1 MVAIR
6 MNASLCDG
14 VWAKIL
20 SKKAVGMLQD
30 VPFYV
35 LREIDRL
42 IDEGGDAF
50 ESVADLEKWITG
62 GDLEKMGVVHGWYDP
77 DVGFW
82 AYETEGGNVVD
93 QDEDG
98 YNAALAK
105 MLRLGMM
112 RFPRP
117 AVVRMR
123 GEVLTQITYRG
134 LSEDALQLVLR
145 RDGWVLR
152 LGDNRAPIETWR
164 DEISRAVARVSA
176 VWDGVEEYVF
186 PAKKILDARRTT
198 KCGVVEDWWMVGDCY
213 GLAIRTPG
221 TDRLSNIA
229 ARKVT
234 VAATTK

>member
-1 MVAIR
+1 MVEIR
-6 MNASLCDG
+6 MKASLCDG

-20 SKKAVGMLQD
+20 SKKAVGVLQD

-35 LREIDRL
+35 LRQIDSL
-42 IDEGGDAF
+42 IEDNGDAF
-50 ESVADLEKWITG
+50 ESVADLEKWITDG
-62 GDLEKMGVVHGWYDP
+62 ALETMGVVHGWYD
-77 DVGFW
+77 DNVGMW

-93 QDEDG
+93 QDADG

-123 GEVLTQITYRG
+123 GEALTLIKYRG
-134 LSEDALQLVLR
+134 VDEDDLHLVLR
-145 RDGWVLR
+145 RDGWSIR
-152 LGDNRAPIETWR
+152 LGDNRDPVETWE
-164 DEISRAVARVSA
+164 DEISRAVSRVSS

-213 GLAIRTPG
+213 GVAIRTPG
-221 TDRLSNIA
+221 TDSLSNIA
-229 ARKVT
+229 ARKVA
-234 VAATTK
+234 VAK

>member
-1 MVAIR
+1 MVEIR
-6 MNASLCDG
+6 MKASLCDG
-14 VWAKIL
+14 MWAKIL
-20 SKKAVGMLQD
+20 SRKAVSILQD

-35 LREIDRL
+35 LRQIDSL
-42 IDEGGDAF
+42 IEEGGDAF
-50 ESVADLEKWITG
+50 ESVQALDKWITDG
-62 GDLEKMGVVHGWYDP
+62 ALETMGVVHGWYDAE
-77 DVGFW
+77 VGLW

-134 LSEDALQLVLR
+134 VDEDAVQLVLR

-152 LGDNRAPIETWR
+152 LGDNRAPIETWEN
-164 DEISRAVARVSA
+164 EISRAVARVSV

-186 PAKKILDARRTT
+186 PGKKILDARRTT
-198 KCGVVEDWWMVGDCY
+198 KCGVVEDWWIVGDCY

-229 ARKVT
+229 ARKV
-234 VAATTK
+234 AATTK

>member
-1 MVAIR
+1 MVEIS
-6 MNASLCDG
+6 MKASLCDG
-14 VWAKIL
+14 MWEKIL
-20 SKKAVGMLQD
+20 SKKAVGVLQD

-35 LREIDRL
+35 LRQIDSL
-42 IDEGGDAF
+42 IEDSGESF
-50 ESVADLEKWITG
+50 ESVQTLDKWITAG
-62 GDLEKMGVVHGWYDP
+62 GLEAMGVMHGWYD
-77 DVGFW
+77 DNVGMW

-105 MLRLGMM
+105 MLRLGMI

-134 LSEDALQLVLR
+134 VDEDALQLVLR
-145 RDGWVLR
+145 RDGWELR
-152 LGDNRAPIETWR
+152 LGDKGAPVETWEN
-164 DEISRAVARVSA
+164 EISRAVARVPA
-176 VWDGVEEYVF
+176 VWDGVSEYVF
-186 PAKKILDARRTT
+186 PGKKILDARRTT

-213 GLAIRTPG
+213 GVAIRTPG

-229 ARKVT
+229 ARKV
-234 VAATTK
+234 AAK

>member
-1 MVAIR
+1 MVEIR

-14 VWAKIL
+14 MWAKIL
-20 SKKAVGMLQD
+20 SRKAVGVLQD

-35 LREIDRL
+35 LRQIDSL
-42 IDEGGDAF
+42 IEDSGKAF

-62 GDLEKMGVVHGWYDP
+62 GDLEKIGVMHGWYDP

-82 AYETEGGNVVD
+82 AYETEGGQVLD

-134 LSEDALQLVLR
+134 ASEDSVQLVLR
-145 RDGWVLR
+145 RDGWSIR
-152 LGDNRAPIETWR
+152 IGDRGTPIEMWE
-164 DEISRAVARVSA
+164 DAISRAVARVPA
-176 VWDGVEEYVF
+176 VWDGVKEYVF
-186 PAKKILDARRTT
+186 PGIKILDAPRTT

-221 TDRLSNIA
+221 TGRLSNIT
-229 ARKVT
+229 ARKVA
-234 VAATTK
+234 VATK

>member
-30 VPFYV
+30 VPHYV
-35 LREIDRL
+35 LRQIDSL
-42 IDEGGDAF
+42 IEDSGESF
-50 ESVADLEKWITG
+50 ESVQTLDKWITAG
-62 GDLEKMGVVHGWYDP
+62 AIEEMGIMHGWYDAQ
-77 DVGFW
+77 VGLW
-82 AYETEGGNVVD
+82 AYETDGGEVVD
-93 QDEDG
+93 TDEDG

-117 AVVRMR
+117 TVLRMR
-123 GEVLTQITYRG
+123 SEVLTLIKYKG
-134 LSEDALQLVLR
+134 VSEDALQLVLR
-145 RDGWVLR
+145 RNGWALR
-152 LGDNRAPIETWR
+152 IGDTRAPIERWEN
-164 DEISRAVARVSA
+164 EISRAVARVPA
-176 VWDGVEEYVF
+176 VWDGADEYVF
-186 PAKKILDARRTT
+186 PAKKILDARRAT
-198 KCGVVEDWWMVGDCY
+198 KCGIVEDWWMVGDCY

-229 ARKVT
+229 ARKVALT
-234 VAATTK
+234 ATK

>member
-1 MVAIR
+1 MVEIR
-6 MNASLCDG
+6 MKTSLCDG
-14 VWAKIL
+14 VWTKIL
-20 SKKAVGMLQD
+20 SKKAVGVLQD
-30 VPFYV
+30 VPYYV
-35 LREIDRL
+35 LRQIDSL
-42 IDEGGDAF
+42 IEDSGESF
-50 ESVADLEKWITG
+50 ESVQALDNWITDG
-62 GDLEKMGVVHGWYDP
+62 GLEAMGVGHGWYDA

-117 AVVRMR
+117 AVLRMR

-152 LGDNRAPIETWR
+152 LGDNRAQIEMWEN
-164 DEISRAVARVSA
+164 EISRAVARVPA
-176 VWDGVEEYVF
+176 VWDGVSEYVF

-198 KCGVVEDWWMVGDCY
+198 KCGVVEDWWIVGDCY
-213 GLAIRTPG
+213 GVAIRTPG
-221 TDRLSNIA
+221 TDSLSNIA
-229 ARKVT
+229 ARKV
-234 VAATTK
+234 AATK

>member
-1 MVAIR
+1 MVEIR
-6 MNASLCDG
+6 MKASLCDG
-14 VWAKIL
+14 LWAKIL
-20 SKKAVGMLQD
+20 SRKAVGVLQD

-35 LREIDRL
+35 LRQIDSL
-42 IDEGGDAF
+42 IDEDGDEF
-50 ESVADLEKWITG
+50 ESVADLEKWITDG
-62 GDLEKMGVVHGWYDP
+62 ALETMGVVHGWYDAQ
-77 DVGFW
+77 VGLW
-82 AYETEGGNVVD
+82 AYETEGGKVVD

-134 LSEDALQLVLR
+134 LNEDALQLVLR
-145 RDGWVLR
+145 RDGWSLR
-152 LGDNRAPIETWR
+152 LGDNRDPIEMWEN
-164 DEISRAVARVSA
+164 EISRAVARVPA
-176 VWDGVEEYVF
+176 VWDGVSEYVF

-221 TDRLSNIA
+221 TDSLSNIA
-229 ARKVT
+229 ARKVR
-234 VAATTK
+234 

>member
-1 MVAIR
+1 MVEIR
-6 MNASLCDG
+6 MKASLCDG
-14 VWAKIL
+14 MWAKIL
-20 SKKAVGMLQD
+20 SRKAYSILQD

-35 LREIDRL
+35 LRQIDSL

-50 ESVADLEKWITG
+50 ESVADLEKWITDG
-62 GDLEKMGVVHGWYDP
+62 ALETIGVVHGWYDAQ
-77 DVGFW
+77 VGFW

-123 GEVLTQITYRG
+123 GEVLTQIAYRG

-152 LGDNRAPIETWR
+152 LGDKRDPIEMWEN
-164 DEISRAVARVSA
+164 EISRAVARVPA

-234 VAATTK
+234 K

>member
-1 MVAIR
+1 MVEIR
-6 MNASLCDG
+6 MKVSLCDG

-20 SKKAVGMLQD
+20 SKKAVGVLQD

-35 LREIDRL
+35 LRQIDSL
-42 IDEGGDAF
+42 IEDNGDVF
-50 ESVADLEKWITG
+50 ESVADLEKWITDG
-62 GDLEKMGVVHGWYDP
+62 ALETMGVVHGWYDHN
-77 DVGFW
+77 VGLW

-93 QDEDG
+93 QDADG

-123 GEVLTQITYRG
+123 GEALTLIKYRG
-134 LSEDALQLVLR
+134 VDEDDLQLVLR
-145 RDGWVLR
+145 RDGWSIR
-152 LGDNRAPIETWR
+152 LGDNRDPVETWE
-164 DEISRAVARVSA
+164 DEISRAVSRVSS

-213 GLAIRTPG
+213 GVAIRTPG
-221 TDRLSNIA
+221 TDSLSNIA
-229 ARKVT
+229 ARKVA
-234 VAATTK
+234 VAK

>member
-1 MVAIR
+1 MVEIR
-6 MNASLCDG
+6 MKASLCDG
-14 VWAKIL
+14 LWAKIL
-20 SKKAVGMLQD
+20 SKKAVAMLQD
-30 VPFYV
+30 VPYYV
-35 LREIDRL
+35 LRQIDSL
-42 IDEGGDAF
+42 IEDNGDAF
-50 ESVADLEKWITG
+50 ESVQALDNWITG
-62 GDLEKMGVVHGWYDP
+62 GDLEKMGVMHGWYD
-77 DVGFW
+77 DNVGMW

-117 AVVRMR
+117 SVLRMR
-123 GEVLTQITYRG
+123 GEVLTHLTYRG
-134 LSEDALQLVLR
+134 VDEDVVQVVLR
-145 RDGWVLR
+145 RDGWSLR
-152 LGDNRAPIETWR
+152 LGDNSAPRKMWEN
-164 DEISRAVARVSA
+164 EISRAVARVPA

-186 PAKKILDARRTT
+186 PGKKILDARRTT

-229 ARKVT
+229 ARKV
-234 VAATTK
+234 AATTK

>member
-1 MVAIR
+1 MVEIR
-6 MNASLCDG
+6 MKASLCDG
-14 VWAKIL
+14 LWSKIL
-20 SKKAVGMLQD
+20 SRKAVGVLQD

-35 LREIDRL
+35 LRQIDSL
-42 IDEGGDAF
+42 IDEDGEGF
-50 ESVADLEKWITG
+50 ESVADLEKWITDG
-62 GDLEKMGVVHGWYDP
+62 ALETMGVVHGWYDAQ
-77 DVGFW
+77 VGLW

-134 LSEDALQLVLR
+134 LNEDALQLVLR
-145 RDGWVLR
+145 RDGWSLR
-152 LGDNRAPIETWR
+152 LGDNRDSIEMWEN
-164 DEISRAVARVSA
+164 EISRAVARVPA
-176 VWDGVEEYVF
+176 VWDGVNEYVF

-221 TDRLSNIA
+221 TDSLSNIA
-229 ARKVT
+229 ARKVR
-234 VAATTK
+234 

>member
-1 MVAIR
+1 MVEIS
-6 MNASLCDG
+6 MKASLCDG

-20 SKKAVGMLQD
+20 SKKAVAMLQD

-35 LREIDRL
+35 LRQIDSL
-42 IDEGGDAF
+42 IEDSGEGF
-50 ESVADLEKWITG
+50 ESVQALDNWITG
-62 GDLEKMGVVHGWYDP
+62 GDLEKIGVMHGWYDD
-77 DVGFW
+77 DVGMW

-134 LSEDALQLVLR
+134 VDEDALQLVLR
-145 RDGWVLR
+145 RDGWAVR
-152 LGDNRAPIETWR
+152 LGDNRAPIEMWEN
-164 DEISRAVARVSA
+164 EISRAVARVTA
-176 VWDGVEEYVF
+176 LWDGVSEYVF

-198 KCGVVEDWWMVGDCY
+198 KCGVVEDWWIVGDCY
-213 GLAIRTPG
+213 GVAIRTPG
-221 TDRLSNIA
+221 TDSLSNIA
-229 ARKVT
+229 ARKVA
-234 VAATTK
+234 VTK

>member
-1 MVAIR
+1 MVEIR
-6 MNASLCDG
+6 MKASLCDG

-20 SKKAVGMLQD
+20 SKKAVAMLQD

-35 LREIDRL
+35 LRQIDGP
-42 IDEGGDAF
+42 IEDNGEVF
-50 ESVADLEKWITG
+50 ESVQALDKWITG
-62 GDLEKMGVVHGWYDP
+62 GDLEKIGVIHGWYDY
-77 DVGFW
+77 DVGMW

-112 RFPRP
+112 RFPRH

-123 GEVLTQITYRG
+123 GEVLTQITYG
-134 LSEDALQLVLR
+134 GVDEDSVQLVLR

-152 LGDNRAPIETWR
+152 LGDSRAPIRTWEN
-164 DEISRAVARVSA
+164 EISRAVARVSA
-176 VWDGVEEYVF
+176 VWDSVEEYVF
-186 PAKKILDARRTT
+186 PGKKILDARRTT

-221 TDRLSNIA
+221 TDSLSNIA
-229 ARKVT
+229 ARKVA
-234 VAATTK
+234 VK

>member
-1 MVAIR
+1 MVEIR

-14 VWAKIL
+14 VWSKIL
-20 SKKAVGMLQD
+20 SRKAVGVLQD

-35 LREIDRL
+35 LRQIDSL
-42 IDEGGDAF
+42 IEDGGECF
-50 ESVADLEKWITG
+50 ESVADLEKWITDG
-62 GDLEKMGVVHGWYDP
+62 ALETMGVVHGWYDAQ
-77 DVGFW
+77 VGIW

-123 GEVLTQITYRG
+123 GEVLTLIKYRG
-134 LSEDALQLVLR
+134 LNEDALQLVLR

-152 LGDNRAPIETWR
+152 LGDSRAPIETWEN
-164 DEISRAVARVSA
+164 EISRAVARVSA
-176 VWDGVEEYVF
+176 VWDGVSEYVF

-221 TDRLSNIA
+221 TDSLSNIA
-229 ARKVT
+229 ARKVR
-234 VAATTK
+234 

>member
-1 MVAIR
+1 MVEIR
-6 MNASLCDG
+6 MKASLCDG
-14 VWAKIL
+14 VWSKIL
-20 SKKAVGMLQD
+20 SRKAVGILQD

-35 LREIDRL
+35 LRQIDSL
-42 IDEGGDAF
+42 IEDDGDAF
-50 ESVADLEKWITG
+50 ESVQALDDWITG
-62 GDLEKMGVVHGWYDP
+62 GALEAMGVGHGWYDEN
-77 DVGFW
+77 VGMW
-82 AYETEGGNVVD
+82 AYETEGGIVVD

-123 GEVLTQITYRG
+123 GEVLTLITYRG
-134 LSEDALQLVLR
+134 MDEDAVQVVLR
-145 RDGWVLR
+145 RDGWSIR
-152 LGDNRAPIETWR
+152 LGDNRAPIETWEN
-164 DEISRAVARVSA
+164 EISRAVARVPA

-186 PAKKILDARRTT
+186 PGKKILDARRTT

-229 ARKVT
+229 ARKV
-234 VAATTK
+234 ATTK

>member
-1 MVAIR
+1 MVEIR
-6 MNASLCDG
+6 MKASLCDG
-14 VWAKIL
+14 MWSKIL
-20 SKKAVGMLQD
+20 SRKAVGVLQD

-35 LREIDRL
+35 LRQIDSL
-42 IDEGGDAF
+42 IEDDGEGF
-50 ESVADLEKWITG
+50 ESVADLEKWITDG
-62 GDLEKMGVVHGWYDP
+62 ALETMGVVHGWYDAQ
-77 DVGFW
+77 VGLW

-123 GEVLTQITYRG
+123 GEVLTLIKYRG
-134 LSEDALQLVLR
+134 ADEDAVQLVLR
-145 RDGWVLR
+145 RDGWALR
-152 LGDNRAPIETWR
+152 LGDNRAPIEMWEN
-164 DEISRAVARVSA
+164 EISRAVARVPA
-176 VWDGVEEYVF
+176 VWDGVSEYVF

-221 TDRLSNIA
+221 TDSLSNIA
-229 ARKVT
+229 ARKVR
-234 VAATTK
+234 